1 MATLLNIQPI
11 FIVAVRK
18 GKRSIPNFDQIVF
31 FSPIVLPGLLNTNGA
46 AIFRPTEIRQLIQG
60 DADAPHAPGVVS
72 LNGRKEVFPE
82 IEVEEGKGLR
92 SGYGF
97 EPFDSRWR
105 LNGQLEAIF
114 PARADVSLACLYEIV
129 PVITIWKKDFHIPIG
144 LIVDQ
149 CQVAVPI

>member
-1 MATLLNIQPI
+1 ML
-11 FIVAVRK
+11 
-18 GKRSIPNFDQIVF
+18 
-31 FSPIVLPGLLNTNGA
+31 LPGLLNTNGA
-46 AIFRPTEIRQLIQG
+46 ATFRPTEIRQLIQG
-60 DADAPHAPGVVS
+60 DADASHAPRVVS

-92 SGYGF
+92 GGNGF

-114 PARADVSLACLYEIV
+114 LARNDVSVACLYEII
-129 PVITIWKKDFHIPIG
+129 PVIAVWKKDFHTPIG